1 MIYTISL
8 KENKIEKKDEIF
20 YFEMAQSYE
29 LTDLGINKIIYN
41 DDTDEYKYFDNTN
54 KELDIELNEYQKT
67 VRDTILTTFHSLFDA
82 DALNRLKQRKIYDLK
97 TQCTFNNYCDVN
109 CNFMSSFGVL
119 LQGDRQHIDY
129 YKNLLNYTEN
139 NMVITDVTGEQQE
152 VTKEQLNTIIEEATI
167 NLEYQLKQQQQAIAD
182 LSSLADEQSIEE
194 YKVIIT
200 PYNFFS
206 TNDNQPDIEDI
217 RIKVKNELMYPQT
230 LSDGLLELSDQY
242 ETTNTEN
249 QDAIIELSDL
259 VCELQEEVKKLKAKQ
274 GA

>member
-97 TQCTFNNYCDVN
+97 TQCTFNDYCDIN
-109 CNFMSSFGVL
+109 CNFFCSFGL
-119 LQGDRQHIDY
+119 LLPGDKQHIDL
-129 YKNLLNYTEN
+129 YKSLLNYTDTN
-139 NMVITDVTGEQQE
+139 LVITDMC
-152 VTKEQLNTIIEEATI
+152 LI
-167 NLEYQLKQQQQAIAD
+167 NLEYLQKQQQQAI
-182 LSSLADEQSIEE
+182 IEIASFNSE
-194 YKVIIT
+194 ESVTNYNAVIS
-200 PYNFFS
+200 PFNFFS
-206 TNDNQPDIEDI
+206 SGDQSEIEDL
-217 RIKVKNELMYPQT
+217 RVKVKNELMYPQT

-259 VCELQEEVKKLKAKQ
+259 VCELQEEVKKLKAKL

>member
-97 TQCTFNNYCDVN
+97 TQCTFNDYCDIN
-109 CNFMSSFGVL
+109 CNFFCSFGL
-119 LQGDRQHIDY
+119 LLPGDKQHIDL
-129 YKNLLNYTEN
+129 YKSLLNYTDTN
-139 NMVITDVTGEQQE
+139 LVITDMNGDKQE
-152 VTKEQLNTIIEEATI
+152 VTKEQLNTIIEECLI
-167 NLEYQLKQQQQAIAD
+167 NLEYLQKQQQQAI
-182 LSSLADEQSIEE
+182 IEIASFNSE
-194 YKVIIT
+194 ESVTNYNAVIS
-200 PYNFFS
+200 PFNFFS
-206 TNDNQPDIEDI
+206 SGDQSDIEDI

-242 ETTNTEN
+242 ETSNTEN

-259 VCELQEEVKKLKAKQ
+259 VCELQEEVKQLKAKQ

>member
-41 DDTDEYKYFDNTN
+41 DDTNEYKYFDNTN

-82 DALNRLKQRKIYDLK
+82 DALLRLKQRKIYDLK

-109 CNFMSSFGVL
+109 CTFMSSFGVL

-167 NLEYQLKQQQQAIAD
+167 NLEYQLKQQQQAIVD

-194 YKVIIT
+194 YKAIIT

-206 TNDNQPDIEDI
+206 TDKNQPDIEDI

-249 QDAIIELSDL
+249 QDAIVELSDL

>member
-97 TQCTFNNYCDVN
+97 TQCTFNDYCDIN
-109 CNFMSSFGVL
+109 CNFFCSFGL
-119 LQGDRQHIDY
+119 LLPGDKQHIDL
-129 YKNLLNYTEN
+129 YKSLLNYTDTN
-139 NMVITDVTGEQQE
+139 LVITDMNGDKQE
-152 VTKEQLNTIIEEATI
+152 VTKEQLNTIIEECLI
-167 NLEYQLKQQQQAIAD
+167 NLEYLQKQQQQAI
-182 LSSLADEQSIEE
+182 IEIASFNSE
-194 YKVIIT
+194 ESVTNYNAVIS
-200 PYNFFS
+200 PFNFFS
-206 TNDNQPDIEDI
+206 SGDQSEIEDL
-217 RIKVKNELMYPQT
+217 RVKVKNELMYPQV

-242 ETTNTEN
+242 EATNTEN

-259 VCELQEEVKKLKAKQ
+259 VCELQEEVKQLKAKL

>member
-8 KENKIEKKDEIF
+8 KENKIEKKNEIF

-41 DDTDEYKYFDNTN
+41 DDTDEYNYFDNTN
-54 KELDIELNEYQKT
+54 KDLDIELNEYQKT
-67 VRDTILTTFHSLFDA
+67 VRDTILTTFHFLFDA
-82 DALNRLKQRKIYDLK
+82 DALLRLRQRKIYDLK
-97 TQCTFNNYCDVN
+97 IQCTFNNYCDVN

-194 YKVIIT
+194 YKAIIT

-242 ETTNTEN
+242 ETSNTEN

>member
-20 YFEMAQSYE
+20 YFEISQSYE

-41 DDTDEYKYFDNTN
+41 DDTNEYKYFDNTN
-54 KELDIELNEYQKT
+54 KELDIELNSYQQT

-82 DALNRLKQRKIYDLK
+82 DTLLRLRQRKIYDLK
-97 TQCTFNNYCDVN
+97 IQCTFNNYCDVN

-182 LSSLADEQSIEE
+182 ISSLDDEQSIEE
-194 YKVIIT
+194 YKAIIT

-206 TNDNQPDIEDI
+206 VNDNQPDIEDI

-230 LSDGLLELSDQY
+230 LTDGLLELSDQY
-242 ETTNTEN
+242 EISNTEN

-259 VCELQEEVKKLKAKQ
+259 VCELQEEVKQLKAKL

>member
-97 TQCTFNNYCDVN
+97 TQCTFNDYCDIN
-109 CNFMSSFGVL
+109 CNFFCSFGL
-119 LQGDRQHIDY
+119 LLPGDKQHIDL
-129 YKNLLNYTEN
+129 YKSLLNYTDTN
-139 NMVITDVTGEQQE
+139 LVITDMNGDKQE
-152 VTKEQLNTIIEEATI
+152 VTKEQLNTIIEESLI
-167 NLEYQLKQQQQAIAD
+167 NLEYLQKQQQQAI
-182 LSSLADEQSIEE
+182 IEIASFNSE
-194 YKVIIT
+194 ESVTNYNAVIS
-200 PYNFFS
+200 PFNFFS
-206 TNDNQPDIEDI
+206 SGDQSEIEDL
-217 RIKVKNELMYPQT
+217 RVKVKNELMYPQA

-259 VCELQEEVKKLKAKQ
+259 VCELQEEVKQLKAKL

>member
-41 DDTDEYKYFDNTN
+41 DDTNEYKYFDNTN
-54 KELDIELNEYQKT
+54 KELDIELNAYQES

-82 DALNRLKQRKIYDLK
+82 DPLLRLRQRKIYDLK
-97 TQCTFNNYCDVN
+97 KQCTFNNYCDVN

-139 NMVITDVTGEQQE
+139 SLVITDVTGQQQE

-182 LSSLADEQSIEE
+182 ISALGDERSIEE
-194 YKVIIT
+194 YKAIIT

-230 LSDGLLELSDQY
+230 LSDSLLELSDQY
-242 ETTNTEN
+242 EVSNTEN
-249 QDAIIELSDL
+249 QDAIVELSDL
-259 VCELQEEVKKLKAKQ
+259 VCELQEEVKQLKAKQ

>member
-97 TQCTFNNYCDVN
+97 TQCTFNDYCDIN
-109 CNFMSSFGVL
+109 CNFFCSFGL
-119 LQGDRQHIDY
+119 LLPGDKQHIDL
-129 YKNLLNYTEN
+129 YKSLLNYTDTN
-139 NMVITDVTGEQQE
+139 LVITDMNGDKQE
-152 VTKEQLNTIIEEATI
+152 VTKEQLNTIIEECLI
-167 NLEYQLKQQQQAIAD
+167 NLEYLQKQQQQAI
-182 LSSLADEQSIEE
+182 IEIASFNSE
-194 YKVIIT
+194 ESVTNYNAVIS
-200 PYNFFS
+200 PFNFFS
-206 TNDNQPDIEDI
+206 SGDQSEIEDL
-217 RIKVKNELMYPQT
+217 RVKVKNELMYPQA

-242 ETTNTEN
+242 EISNTEN

-259 VCELQEEVKKLKAKQ
+259 VCELQEEVKQLKAKQ

>member
-97 TQCTFNNYCDVN
+97 TQCTFNDYCDIN
-109 CNFMSSFGVL
+109 CNFFCSFGL
-119 LQGDRQHIDY
+119 LLPGDKQHIDL
-129 YKNLLNYTEN
+129 YKSLLNYTDTN
-139 NMVITDVTGEQQE
+139 LVITDMNGDKQE
-152 VTKEQLNTIIEEATI
+152 VTKEQLNTIIEECLI
-167 NLEYQLKQQQQAIAD
+167 NLEYLQKQQQQAI
-182 LSSLADEQSIEE
+182 IEIASFNSE
-194 YKVIIT
+194 ESVTNYNAVIS
-200 PYNFFS
+200 PFNFFS
-206 TNDNQPDIEDI
+206 SGDQSEIEDL
-217 RIKVKNELMYPQT
+217 RVKVKNELMYPQA
-230 LSDGLLELSDQY
+230 LSAGLLELSDQY
-242 ETTNTEN
+242 EISNTEN

>member
-97 TQCTFNNYCDVN
+97 TQCTFNDYCDIN
-109 CNFMSSFGVL
+109 CNFFCSFGL
-119 LQGDRQHIDY
+119 LLPGDKQHIDM
-129 YKNLLNYTEN
+129 YKSLLNYTDTN
-139 NMVITDVTGEQQE
+139 LVITDMNGDKQE
-152 VTKEQLNTIIEEATI
+152 VTKEQLNTIIEECLI
-167 NLEYQLKQQQQAIAD
+167 NLEYLQKQQQQAI
-182 LSSLADEQSIEE
+182 IEIASFNSE
-194 YKVIIT
+194 ESVTNYNAVIS
-200 PYNFFS
+200 PFNFFS
-206 TNDNQPDIEDI
+206 SGDQSEIEDL
-217 RIKVKNELMYPQT
+217 RVRVKNELMYPQT

>member
-97 TQCTFNNYCDVN
+97 TQCTFNDYCDIN
-109 CNFMSSFGVL
+109 CNFFCSFGL
-119 LQGDRQHIDY
+119 LLPGDKQHIDL
-129 YKNLLNYTEN
+129 YKSLLNYTDTN
-139 NMVITDVTGEQQE
+139 LVITDMNGDKQE
-152 VTKEQLNTIIEEATI
+152 VTKEQLNTIIEESLI
-167 NLEYQLKQQQQAIAD
+167 NLEYLQKQQQQAI
-182 LSSLADEQSIEE
+182 IEIASFNSE
-194 YKVIIT
+194 ESVTNYNAVIS
-200 PYNFFS
+200 PFNFFS
-206 TNDNQPDIEDI
+206 SGDQSEIEDL
-217 RIKVKNELMYPQT
+217 RVKVKNELMYPQT

-242 ETTNTEN
+242 ETSNTEN

-259 VCELQEEVKKLKAKQ
+259 VCELQEEVKQLKAKL

>member
-97 TQCTFNNYCDVN
+97 TQCTFNDYCDIN
-109 CNFMSSFGVL
+109 CNFFCSFGL
-119 LQGDRQHIDY
+119 LLPGDKQHIDL
-129 YKNLLNYTEN
+129 YKSLLNYTDTN
-139 NMVITDVTGEQQE
+139 LVITDMNGDKQE
-152 VTKEQLNTIIEEATI
+152 VTKEQLNTIIEECLI
-167 NLEYQLKQQQQAIAD
+167 NLEYLQKQQQQAI
-182 LSSLADEQSIEE
+182 IEIASFNSE
-194 YKVIIT
+194 EGVTNYNAVIS
-200 PYNFFS
+200 PFNFFS
-206 TNDNQPDIEDI
+206 SGDQSDIEDI

-242 ETTNTEN
+242 ETSNTEN

-259 VCELQEEVKKLKAKQ
+259 VCELQEEVKQLKAKL

>member
-129 YKNLLNYTEN
+129 YKNLLNYTDTN
-139 NMVITDVTGEQQE
+139 LVITDMNGDKQE
-152 VTKEQLNTIIEEATI
+152 VTKEQLNTIIEECLI
-167 NLEYQLKQQQQAIAD
+167 NLEYLQKQQQQAI
-182 LSSLADEQSIEE
+182 IEIASFNSE
-194 YKVIIT
+194 ESVTNYNAVIS
-200 PYNFFS
+200 PFNFFS
-206 TNDNQPDIEDI
+206 SGDQSEIEDL
-217 RIKVKNELMYPQT
+217 RVKVKNELMYPQA

-242 ETTNTEN
+242 EISNTEN

>member
-54 KELDIELNEYQKT
+54 KELDIELNAYQES

-97 TQCTFNNYCDVN
+97 TQCTFNDYCDIN
-109 CNFMSSFGVL
+109 CNFFCSFGL
-119 LQGDRQHIDY
+119 LLPGDKQHIDL
-129 YKNLLNYTEN
+129 YKSLLNYTDTN
-139 NMVITDVTGEQQE
+139 LVITDMNGDKQE
-152 VTKEQLNTIIEEATI
+152 VTKEQLNTIIEESLI
-167 NLEYQLKQQQQAIAD
+167 NLEYLQKQQQQAI
-182 LSSLADEQSIEE
+182 IEIASFNSE
-194 YKVIIT
+194 ESVTNYNAVIS
-200 PYNFFS
+200 PFNFFS
-206 TNDNQPDIEDI
+206 SGDQSEIEDL
-217 RIKVKNELMYPQT
+217 RVKVKNELMYPQT

-242 ETTNTEN
+242 ETSNTEN

-259 VCELQEEVKKLKAKQ
+259 VCELQEEVKKLKAKL

>member
-54 KELDIELNEYQKT
+54 KELDIELNDYQQT

-97 TQCTFNNYCDVN
+97 TQCTFNDYCDIN
-109 CNFMSSFGVL
+109 CNFFCSFGL
-119 LQGDRQHIDY
+119 LLPGDKQHIDL
-129 YKNLLNYTEN
+129 YKSLLNYTDTN
-139 NMVITDVTGEQQE
+139 LVITDMNGDKQE
-152 VTKEQLNTIIEEATI
+152 VTKEQLNTIIEECLI
-167 NLEYQLKQQQQAIAD
+167 NLEYLQKQQQQAI
-182 LSSLADEQSIEE
+182 IEIASFNSE
-194 YKVIIT
+194 ESVTNYNAVIS
-200 PYNFFS
+200 PFNFFS
-206 TNDNQPDIEDI
+206 SGDQSEIEDL
-217 RIKVKNELMYPQT
+217 RVKVKNELMYPQT

-242 ETTNTEN
+242 ETSNTEN

-259 VCELQEEVKKLKAKQ
+259 VCELQEEVKQLKAKL

>member
-54 KELDIELNEYQKT
+54 KELDIELNAYQES

-97 TQCTFNNYCDVN
+97 TQCTFNDYCDIN
-109 CNFMSSFGVL
+109 CNFFCSFGL
-119 LQGDRQHIDY
+119 LLPGDKQHIDL
-129 YKNLLNYTEN
+129 YKSLLNYTDTN
-139 NMVITDVTGEQQE
+139 LVITDMNGDKQE
-152 VTKEQLNTIIEEATI
+152 VTKEQLNTIIEECLI
-167 NLEYQLKQQQQAIAD
+167 NLEYLQKQQQQAI
-182 LSSLADEQSIEE
+182 IEIASFNSE
-194 YKVIIT
+194 ESVTNYNAVIS
-200 PYNFFS
+200 PFNFFS
-206 TNDNQPDIEDI
+206 SGDQSEIEDL
-217 RIKVKNELMYPQT
+217 RVKVKNELMYPQA

-259 VCELQEEVKKLKAKQ
+259 VCELQEEVKQLKAKL

>member
-82 DALNRLKQRKIYDLK
+82 DALLRLKQRKIYDLK
-97 TQCTFNNYCDVN
+97 TQCTFNDYCDIN
-109 CNFMSSFGVL
+109 CNFFCSFGL
-119 LQGDRQHIDY
+119 LLPGDKQHIDL
-129 YKNLLNYTEN
+129 YKSLLNYTDTN
-139 NMVITDVTGEQQE
+139 LVITDMNGDKQE

-194 YKVIIT
+194 YKAIIT

-259 VCELQEEVKKLKAKQ
+259 VCELQEEVKKLKAKL

>member
-41 DDTDEYKYFDNTN
+41 DDTKEYKYFDNTN
-54 KELDIELNEYQKT
+54 KELDIELNAYQES

-82 DALNRLKQRKIYDLK
+82 DALLRLKQRKIYDLK
-97 TQCTFNNYCDVN
+97 TQCTFNDYCD
-109 CNFMSSFGVL
+109 
-119 LQGDRQHIDY
+119 IDL
-129 YKNLLNYTEN
+129 YKSLLNYTDTN
-139 NMVITDVTGEQQE
+139 LVITDMNGDKQE

-194 YKVIIT
+194 YKAIIT

-259 VCELQEEVKKLKAKQ
+259 VCELQEEVKKLKAKL

>member
-20 YFEMAQSYE
+20 YFEISQSYE

-41 DDTDEYKYFDNTN
+41 DDTNEYKYFDNTN
-54 KELDIELNEYQKT
+54 KELDIELNSYQQT

-82 DALNRLKQRKIYDLK
+82 DTLLRLRQRKIYDLK

-119 LQGDRQHIDY
+119 LQGDKQHIDY

-139 NMVITDVTGEQQE
+139 NLVITDVTGEQQE

-194 YKVIIT
+194 YKAIIT

-206 TNDNQPDIEDI
+206 VNDNQPDIEDI

-230 LSDGLLELSDQY
+230 LTDGLLELSDQY
-242 ETTNTEN
+242 EISNTEN

-259 VCELQEEVKKLKAKQ
+259 VCELQEEVKQLKAKL

>member
-97 TQCTFNNYCDVN
+97 TQCTFNDYCDIN
-109 CNFMSSFGVL
+109 CNFFCSFGL
-119 LQGDRQHIDY
+119 LLPGDKQHIDL
-129 YKNLLNYTEN
+129 YKSLLNYTDTN
-139 NMVITDVTGEQQE
+139 LVITDMNGDKQE
-152 VTKEQLNTIIEEATI
+152 VTKEQLNTIIEECLI
-167 NLEYQLKQQQQAIAD
+167 NLEYLQKQQQQAI
-182 LSSLADEQSIEE
+182 IEIASFNSE
-194 YKVIIT
+194 EGVTNYNAVIS
-200 PYNFFS
+200 PFNFFS
-206 TNDNQPDIEDI
+206 SGDQSEIEDL
-217 RIKVKNELMYPQT
+217 RVKVKNELMYPQT
-230 LSDGLLELSDQY
+230 LSDSLLELSDQY
-242 ETTNTEN
+242 ETSNTGN

-259 VCELQEEVKKLKAKQ
+259 VCELQEEVKQLKAKI

>member
-97 TQCTFNNYCDVN
+97 TQCTFNDYCDIN
-109 CNFMSSFGVL
+109 CNFFCSFGL
-119 LQGDRQHIDY
+119 LLPGDKQHIDL
-129 YKNLLNYTEN
+129 YKSLLNYTDTN
-139 NMVITDVTGEQQE
+139 LVITDMNGDKQE
-152 VTKEQLNTIIEEATI
+152 VTKEQLNTIIEECLI
-167 NLEYQLKQQQQAIAD
+167 NLEYLQKQQQQAI
-182 LSSLADEQSIEE
+182 IEIASFNSE
-194 YKVIIT
+194 ESVTNYNAVIS
-200 PYNFFS
+200 PFNFFS
-206 TNDNQPDIEDI
+206 SGDQSEIEDL
-217 RIKVKNELMYPQT
+217 RVKVKNELMYPQV
-230 LSDGLLELSDQY
+230 LSGGLLELSDQY
-242 ETTNTEN
+242 ETSNTEN

-259 VCELQEEVKKLKAKQ
+259 VCELQEEVKQLKAKL

>member
-41 DDTDEYKYFDNTN
+41 DDTNEYKYFDNTN
-54 KELDIELNEYQKT
+54 KELDIELNAYQES

-97 TQCTFNNYCDVN
+97 TQCTFNDYCDIN
-109 CNFMSSFGVL
+109 CNFFCSFGL
-119 LQGDRQHIDY
+119 LLPGDKQHIDL
-129 YKNLLNYTEN
+129 YKSLLNYTDTN
-139 NMVITDVTGEQQE
+139 LVITDMNGDKQE
-152 VTKEQLNTIIEEATI
+152 VTKEQLNTIIEECLI
-167 NLEYQLKQQQQAIAD
+167 NLEYLQKQQQQAI
-182 LSSLADEQSIEE
+182 IEIASFNSE
-194 YKVIIT
+194 ESVTNYNAVIS
-200 PYNFFS
+200 PFNFFS
-206 TNDNQPDIEDI
+206 SGDQSEIEDL
-217 RIKVKNELMYPQT
+217 RVKVKNELMYPQT

-242 ETTNTEN
+242 ETSNTEN

-259 VCELQEEVKKLKAKQ
+259 VCELQEEVKKLKAKL

>member
-8 KENKIEKKDEIF
+8 KENKIEKTDEIF
-20 YFEMAQSYE
+20 YFEIAQSYE

-41 DDTDEYKYFDNTN
+41 DDTNEYKYFDNTN
-54 KELDIELNEYQKT
+54 KELDIELNAYQES

-97 TQCTFNNYCDVN
+97 TQCTFNDYCDIN
-109 CNFMSSFGVL
+109 CNFFCSFGL
-119 LQGDRQHIDY
+119 LLPGDKQHIDL
-129 YKNLLNYTEN
+129 YKSLLNYTDTN
-139 NMVITDVTGEQQE
+139 LVITDMNGDKQE
-152 VTKEQLNTIIEEATI
+152 VTKEQLNTIIEECLI
-167 NLEYQLKQQQQAIAD
+167 NLEYLQKQQQQAI
-182 LSSLADEQSIEE
+182 IEIASFNSE
-194 YKVIIT
+194 ESVTNYNAVIS
-200 PYNFFS
+200 PFNFFS
-206 TNDNQPDIEDI
+206 SGDQSEIEDL
-217 RIKVKNELMYPQT
+217 RVKVKNELMYPQV

-259 VCELQEEVKKLKAKQ
+259 VCELQEEVKQLKAKQ

>member
-67 VRDTILTTFHSLFDA
+67 VQDTILTTFHSLFDA

-97 TQCTFNNYCDVN
+97 TQCTFNDYCDIN
-109 CNFMSSFGVL
+109 CNFFCSFGL
-119 LQGDRQHIDY
+119 LLPGDKQHIDL
-129 YKNLLNYTEN
+129 YKSLLNYTDTN
-139 NMVITDVTGEQQE
+139 LVITDMNGDKQE
-152 VTKEQLNTIIEEATI
+152 VTKEQLNTIIEECLI
-167 NLEYQLKQQQQAIAD
+167 NLEYLQKQQQQAI
-182 LSSLADEQSIEE
+182 IEIASFNSE
-194 YKVIIT
+194 EGVTNYNAVIS
-200 PYNFFS
+200 PFNFFS
-206 TNDNQPDIEDI
+206 SGDQSEIEVL
-217 RIKVKNELMYPQT
+217 RVKVKNELMYPQT

-242 ETTNTEN
+242 ETSNTEN

-259 VCELQEEVKKLKAKQ
+259 VCELQEEVKQLKAKL

>member
-20 YFEMAQSYE
+20 FFEMAQSYE

-41 DDTDEYKYFDNTN
+41 DDTNEYKYFDNTN
-54 KELDIELNEYQKT
+54 KELDIELNAYQQT

-97 TQCTFNNYCDVN
+97 TQCTFNDYCDIN
-109 CNFMSSFGVL
+109 CNFFCSFGL
-119 LQGDRQHIDY
+119 LLPGDKQHIDL
-129 YKNLLNYTEN
+129 YKSLLNYTDTN
-139 NMVITDVTGEQQE
+139 LVITDMNGDKQE
-152 VTKEQLNTIIEEATI
+152 VTKEQLNTIIEECLI
-167 NLEYQLKQQQQAIAD
+167 NLEYLQKQQQQAI
-182 LSSLADEQSIEE
+182 IEIASFNSE
-194 YKVIIT
+194 ESVTNYNAVIS
-200 PYNFFS
+200 PFNFFS
-206 TNDNQPDIEDI
+206 SGDQSEIEDL
-217 RIKVKNELMYPQT
+217 RVKVKNELMYPQA

-259 VCELQEEVKKLKAKQ
+259 VCELQEEVKQLKAKL

>member
-1 MIYTISL
+1 
-8 KENKIEKKDEIF
+8 
-20 YFEMAQSYE
+20 MAQSYE

-82 DALNRLKQRKIYDLK
+82 DALLRLRQRKIYDLK
-97 TQCTFNNYCDVN
+97 IQCTFNNYCDVN

-194 YKVIIT
+194 YKAIIT

-206 TNDNQPDIEDI
+206 TNDNQPYIEDI

-242 ETTNTEN
+242 ETSNTEN

-259 VCELQEEVKKLKAKQ
+259 VCELQEEVKQLKAKL

>member
-41 DDTDEYKYFDNTN
+41 EDADEYKYFDNTN
-54 KELDIELNEYQKT
+54 KELDIELNAYQES

-97 TQCTFNNYCDVN
+97 TQCTFNDYCDIN
-109 CNFMSSFGVL
+109 CNFFCSFGL
-119 LQGDRQHIDY
+119 LLPGDKQHIDL
-129 YKNLLNYTEN
+129 YKSLLNYTDTN
-139 NMVITDVTGEQQE
+139 LVITDMNGDKQE
-152 VTKEQLNTIIEEATI
+152 VTKEQLNTIIEECLI
-167 NLEYQLKQQQQAIAD
+167 NLEYLQKQQQQAI
-182 LSSLADEQSIEE
+182 IEIASFNSE
-194 YKVIIT
+194 ESVTNYNAVIS
-200 PYNFFS
+200 PFNFFS
-206 TNDNQPDIEDI
+206 SGDQSEIEDL
-217 RIKVKNELMYPQT
+217 RVKVKNELMYPQT

-242 ETTNTEN
+242 ETSNTEN

-259 VCELQEEVKKLKAKQ
+259 VCELQEEVKQLKAKL

>member
-97 TQCTFNNYCDVN
+97 TQCTFNDYCDIN
-109 CNFMSSFGVL
+109 CNFFCSFGL
-119 LQGDRQHIDY
+119 LLPGDKQHIDL
-129 YKNLLNYTEN
+129 YKSLLNYTDTN
-139 NMVITDVTGEQQE
+139 LVITDMNGDKQE
-152 VTKEQLNTIIEEATI
+152 VTKEQLNTIIEESLI
-167 NLEYQLKQQQQAIAD
+167 NLEYLQKQQQQAI
-182 LSSLADEQSIEE
+182 IEIASFNSE
-194 YKVIIT
+194 ESVTNYNAVIS
-200 PYNFFS
+200 PFNFFS
-206 TNDNQPDIEDI
+206 SGDQSEIEDL
-217 RIKVKNELMYPQT
+217 RVKVKNELMYPQT

-242 ETTNTEN
+242 ETSNTEN

-259 VCELQEEVKKLKAKQ
+259 VCELQEEVKQLKAKQ

>member
-54 KELDIELNEYQKT
+54 KDLDIELNEYQKT

-97 TQCTFNNYCDVN
+97 TQCTFNDYCDIN
-109 CNFMSSFGVL
+109 CNFFCSFGL
-119 LQGDRQHIDY
+119 LLPGDKQHIDL
-129 YKNLLNYTEN
+129 YKSLLNYTDTN
-139 NMVITDVTGEQQE
+139 LVITDMNGDKQE
-152 VTKEQLNTIIEEATI
+152 VTKEQLNTIIEECLI
-167 NLEYQLKQQQQAIAD
+167 NLEYLQKQQQQAI
-182 LSSLADEQSIEE
+182 IEIASFNSE
-194 YKVIIT
+194 ESVTNYNAVIS
-200 PYNFFS
+200 PFNFFS
-206 TNDNQPDIEDI
+206 SGDQSEIEDL
-217 RIKVKNELMYPQT
+217 RVKVKNELMYPQT

-242 ETTNTEN
+242 ETSNTEN

-259 VCELQEEVKKLKAKQ
+259 VCELQEEVKQLKAKQ

>member
-41 DDTDEYKYFDNTN
+41 DDTNEYKYFDNTN
-54 KELDIELNEYQKT
+54 KELDIELNAYQES

-97 TQCTFNNYCDVN
+97 TQCTFNDYCDIN
-109 CNFMSSFGVL
+109 CNFFCSFGL
-119 LQGDRQHIDY
+119 LLPGDKQHIDL
-129 YKNLLNYTEN
+129 YKSLLNYTDTKL
-139 NMVITDVTGEQQE
+139 VITDMNGDKQE
-152 VTKEQLNTIIEEATI
+152 VTKEQLNTIIEECLI
-167 NLEYQLKQQQQAIAD
+167 NLEYLQKQQQQAI
-182 LSSLADEQSIEE
+182 IEIASFNSE
-194 YKVIIT
+194 ESVTNYNAVIS
-200 PYNFFS
+200 PFNFFS
-206 TNDNQPDIEDI
+206 SGDQSEIEDL
-217 RIKVKNELMYPQT
+217 RVKVKNELMYPQT

-242 ETTNTEN
+242 EASNTEN

>member
-1 MIYTISL
+1 MIYTIFL

-54 KELDIELNEYQKT
+54 KQLDIELNEYQKT

-97 TQCTFNNYCDVN
+97 TQCTFNDYCDIN
-109 CNFMSSFGVL
+109 CNFFCSFGL
-119 LQGDRQHIDY
+119 LLPGDKQHIDL
-129 YKNLLNYTEN
+129 YKSLLNYTDTN
-139 NMVITDVTGEQQE
+139 LVITDMNGDKQE
-152 VTKEQLNTIIEEATI
+152 VTKEQLNTIIEESLI
-167 NLEYQLKQQQQAIAD
+167 NLEYLQKQQQQAI
-182 LSSLADEQSIEE
+182 IEIASFKSE
-194 YKVIIT
+194 ESVTNYNVVIS
-200 PYNFFS
+200 PFNFFS
-206 TNDNQPDIEDI
+206 SGDQSEIEDL
-217 RIKVKNELMYPQT
+217 RVKVKNELMYPQA

-259 VCELQEEVKKLKAKQ
+259 VCELQEEVKKIKAKL

>member
-8 KENKIEKKDEIF
+8 KENKLEKTDEIF
-20 YFEMAQSYE
+20 YFEISQSYE

-41 DDTDEYKYFDNTN
+41 DDTNEYKYFDNTN
-54 KELDIELNEYQKT
+54 KELDIELNSYQQT

-82 DALNRLKQRKIYDLK
+82 DTLLRLRQRKIYDLK

-119 LQGDRQHIDY
+119 LQGDKQHIDY

-139 NMVITDVTGEQQE
+139 NLVITDVTGEQQE

-182 LSSLADEQSIEE
+182 ISSLDDEQSIEE
-194 YKVIIT
+194 YKAIIT

-206 TNDNQPDIEDI
+206 VNDNQPDIEDI

-230 LSDGLLELSDQY
+230 LTDGLLELSDQY
-242 ETTNTEN
+242 EISNTEN

-259 VCELQEEVKKLKAKQ
+259 VCELQEEVKQLKAKL

>member
-20 YFEMAQSYE
+20 YFEMVQSYE

-82 DALNRLKQRKIYDLK
+82 DALLRLRLRKIYDLK
-97 TQCTFNNYCDVN
+97 TQCNFNNYCDVN

-152 VTKEQLNTIIEEATI
+152 VTKEQLSTIIEEATI

-194 YKVIIT
+194 YKAIIT

-242 ETTNTEN
+242 ETTNSEN